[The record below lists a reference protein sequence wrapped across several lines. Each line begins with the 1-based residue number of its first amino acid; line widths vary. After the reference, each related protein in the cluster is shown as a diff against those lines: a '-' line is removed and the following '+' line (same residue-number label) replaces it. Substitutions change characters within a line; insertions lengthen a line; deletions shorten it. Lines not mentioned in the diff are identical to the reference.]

1 MRAVFGL
8 VLLAGVGLAGSAVYM
23 AQNFLGQTERLLQEE
38 RAFNAKAGKLVEVYV
53 VNKALKY
60 GDALTPEDV
69 QVVYWQEK
77 ALPKNIFREEAALF
91 PPEAKGPRYVMR
103 SVEPFEPVLSSR
115 VTEPGELAGLTGKLG
130 PGIRAFDVKIGSASG
145 VSGFVQ
151 PDDYIDIY
159 WTGSVRGSN
168 GDITKLIESSI
179 KIIAVDNATDEG
191 QDVSAG
197 GARTV
202 TVAGT
207 PEQIARLAQAQ
218 ATGRLSMSL
227 VGSVSEK
234 IDQTVEV
241 DTNLLLNIEEAPEVV
256 VEEVEAEEVCTIK
269 TRKGD
274 AIVEVPI
281 PCQD

>member
-8 VLLAGVGLAGSAVYM
+8 VLVAGVGLAGSAVYM
-23 AQNFLGQTERLLQEE
+23 AQNFLGQTEQQLQDAL
-38 RAFNAKAGKLVEVYV
+38 AFNAKVGNLVEVYV

-60 GDALTPEDV
+60 GDPLTPDDV
-69 QVVYWQEK
+69 QIVYWQES
-77 ALPKNIFREEAALF
+77 ALPETIFREEAVLF
-91 PPEAKGPRYVMR
+91 PPDAKGPRYVMR

-115 VTEPGELAGLTGKLG
+115 VTEPGEAAGLNGKLG
-130 PGIRAFDVKIGSASG
+130 PGIRAFDVIVGSASG

-151 PDDYIDIY
+151 PDDYVDIY
-159 WTGSVRGSN
+159 WTGSADGTNGS
-168 GDITKLIESSI
+168 ITQLIESSI

-191 QDVSAG
+191 QDLNAG
-197 GARTV
+197 GAQTV

-241 DTNLLLNIEEAPEVV
+241 DTKLLLNIQDAPAPV
-256 VEEVEAEEVCTIK
+256 VEEEKVEKICTIK

-281 PCQD
+281 PCQE